1 MSQLLSAYQLALN
14 TSPRTPIFHWKTLQ
28 CGVSRGWGKQKPLCT
43 WNHES
48 ALLSI
53 KAYVYQHLH
62 TVNSDQISVKTLK
75 CTEHTADA
83 RKKKD
88 FRSNM
93 FPLLT
98 LIASGENIT
107 WQPLVAHDQRAH
119 SVLIITLHGFFLK
132 KKIVQDTYKRI
143 FCI

>member
-28 CGVSRGWGKQKPLCT
+28 CGVSCGWGKQKPFCT

-75 CTEHTADA
+75 CTEHIVDV

-98 LIASGENIT
+98 FIARGEHIT

-119 SVLIITLHGFFLK
+119 SVLIITLHGFFFFL
-132 KKIVQDTYKRI
+132 KIVQGTYKGI